1 MSIAPVTDTT
11 ITSDP
16 TPEAVPV
23 VDFDFK
29 FAGEVL
35 QITTWPSLGDEWTQ
49 TRYAYVFLFPRLK
62 ITQEVFKN
70 RLLGVSIR
78 ESMRV
83 PFDMEEFK
91 RKMAELKTNGKDKAV

>member
-1 MSIAPVTDTT
+1 MSTAPVTDTT

-29 FAGEVL
+29 FAGIPVE
-35 QITTWPSLGDEWTQ
+35 ITVWPTLGDTWKETKDGFEF
-49 TRYAYVFLFPRLK
+49 AFPRLRT
-62 ITQEVFKN
+62 TQRLFKT
-70 RLLGVSIR
+70 LMVGVQIV
-78 ESMRV
+78 EGTRV